1 MRSYVSW
8 SFLVAAVAALILTVM
23 PASATGNTQREFT
36 PQMTNVPYLAWN
48 GEIVRLVKCYDS
60 DIFSMANVTPST
72 FFDRFKAEV
81 NVESWTGSPAPGPI
95 VVQNSV
101 AAFSSM
107 FGTCVRADVISIAP
121 GLAQMELD
129 VTDWDGEISLPPH
142 VFLTAWMNLSAPTIA
157 EMSNADLTAVSA
169 KQDTGAYGVVANLK
183 PDAMHQKA
191 GVLLGD
197 PTVGTFAP
205 LADASAVNYLL
216 DGLIRVNVTGQFPKA
231 GGGMW
236 TMPTDWAALADMYE
250 SDSVSPT
257 GHDSSFWDIH
267 DPLSADPTQLTTDTI
282 ASLAT
287 GPFDPLR
294 AEDTYLPDGQLN
306 AGDAPMPAAR
316 VDLHIAAGGV
326 GGFDSV
332 MKEWVYTKDAS
343 LPIDSLGNAYAPF
356 YSQYIPATTAGE
368 WASGIDGPAQG
379 NNFKGFLVDGKYGN
393 WMFPY
398 KTALVTN
405 ADRLVNP
412 NVCKTDLGWVRMSPK
427 NVPDTVSVY
436 TDEHGEAIVAY
447 NPDKGFYFKADS
459 NKRCDL
465 GTGAAGPV
473 QLGSSTISAVALYPY
488 KPVDPVAGIPSA
500 TTLTKTVFGLPSN
513 ILTCI
518 PKSTNEEFCVQTIKD
533 IYGNPVRGAK
543 VQFTVEPAGPK
554 LVAESI
560 VLGGFDTTGQ
570 HVWSTD
576 PMTLITGS
584 NGQVGVDVI
593 STLPGRVDLLSEDLL
608 TRAGGAGI
616 LRDALITFGQPAP
629 PVVVY
634 PPVTSIP
641 APATASVVTLPGS
654 AKPVSPAAK
663 PKVVKKASVVT
674 ARLVTMKAG
683 KALMVKVSSANKT
696 AKVRVTLLKKA
707 GKTVKVVTRTVKTN
721 KLVRVPNLTIAK
733 TIVAVRV
740 AVIR

>member
-1 MRSYVSW
+1 M
-8 SFLVAAVAALILTVM
+8 
-23 PASATGNTQREFT
+23 
-36 PQMTNVPYLAWN
+36 
-48 GEIVRLVKCYDS
+48 D
-60 DIFSMANVTPST
+60 
-72 FFDRFKAEV
+72 
-81 NVESWTGSPAPGPI
+81 
-95 VVQNSV
+95 
-101 AAFSSM
+101 
-107 FGTCVRADVISIAP
+107 
-121 GLAQMELD
+121 
-129 VTDWDGEISLPPH
+129 
-142 VFLTAWMNLSAPTIA
+142 
-157 EMSNADLTAVSA
+157 
-169 KQDTGAYGVVANLK
+169 
-183 PDAMHQKA
+183 QKA

-257 GHDSSFWDIH
+257 GHDSSYWDIH
-267 DPLSADPTQLTTDTI
+267 DPLSVDPTQLTTDTI

-326 GGFDSV
+326 ADS
-332 MKEWVYTKDAS
+332 TAS
-343 LPIDSLGNAYAPF
+343 RRSGCTRRMRPCRSILS
-356 YSQYIPATTAGE
+356 ATRTRPSTRSTSPRPPQ
-368 WASGIDGPAQG
+368 ASGRRGSMVPRKGTTSRGSSSTG
-379 NNFKGFLVDGKYGN
+379 NTPTGCSRTRPRSLRT
-393 WMFPY
+393 P
-398 KTALVTN
+398 T
-405 ADRLVNP
+405 
-412 NVCKTDLGWVRMSPK
+412 GWSTRTSARPTSAGSRMSPK

-447 NPDKGFYFKADS
+447 NPDKGFYFTADS

-543 VQFTVEPAGPK
+543 VQFTVEPTGPK

-576 PMTLITGS
+576 PMTLSTGS

-629 PVVVY
+629 PVAVY

-641 APATASVVTLPGS
+641 APATASVVALPGS

-674 ARLVTMKAG
+674 ARLVTTKAG